1 MIERVKPSTEV
12 NHPPAVDVPAD
23 NHPVVAPIYQSVKFE
38 YDSVEATLAGLRG
51 ERPGFYYQRSSN
63 PTLRQLELTLAQLQ
77 RRADCVVCASGVGA
91 MAQTLIALTRA
102 GDHVLAFV
110 EIYGPTRYIIQ
121 RILGR
126 FGVTLTLLSVEDD
139 AGIARVLQEQPTR
152 LVVFESPTNPINR
165 IADIAAITRLARA
178 AGALS
183 VLDNTLAGPHQH
195 GEFDVD
201 VYIHSLTKFAAGHGD
216 VMGGAA
222 IGSAELIA
230 RLRPE
235 FTLLGGVLDPH
246 AAFLIQRGLKT
257 YAVRYDAQCAT
268 SLRVA
273 RFLAAQPMVERV
285 YYAGL
290 DEHPRRA
297 LAATQMRQCGAV
309 VSFDLHGGAEAG
321 RRFAEAL
328 QLFAVTA
335 SLGATE
341 SLVLPSQLLTTRGL
355 SPAQLQAA
363 GVGAGTV
370 RLAIGLEDADDLIAD
385 IGHAL
390 SASQA

>member
-1 MIERVKPSTEV
+1 MIERVKPSTDV
-12 NHPPAVDVPAD
+12 NHPPEVAVPAD

-38 YDSVEATLAGLRG
+38 YDTLEATLAGLRG
-51 ERPGFYYQRSSN
+51 ERPGFYYLRTSN
-63 PTLRQLELTLAQLQ
+63 PTTRQLELTLARLQ
-77 RRADCVVCASGVGA
+77 GREDCVVCASGVGA

-139 AGIARVLQEQPTR
+139 AGIERVLREKPTR
-152 LVVFESPTNPINR
+152 LVAFESPTNPMNR
-165 IADIAAITRLARA
+165 IADIATITRLARA
-178 AGALS
+178 AGALT

-195 GEFDVD
+195 GGFDVD
-201 VYIHSLTKFAAGHGD
+201 VYVHSLTKYAAGHGD

-222 IGSAELIA
+222 IAQAGLIA

-235 FTLLGGVLDPH
+235 FTLLGGALDPH

-257 YAVRYDAQCAT
+257 YALRYSAQSAT
-268 SLRVA
+268 ALRVA
-273 RFLAAQPMVERV
+273 RYLAAQPAVERV
-285 YYAGL
+285 YYPGL
-290 DEHPRRA
+290 DSHPRHA
-297 LAATQMRQCGAV
+297 LAAAQMAEAGAV
-309 VSFDLHGGAEAG
+309 VSFDLKGDGEAG

-328 QLFAVTA
+328 QLFAIAA

-341 SLVLPSQLLTTRGL
+341 SLVLPPQLLTTHGL
-355 SPAQLQAA
+355 TAAQLAA
-363 GVGAGTV
+363 TGIGAGTV
-370 RLAIGLEDADDLIAD
+370 RLALGLEDADDLLAD
-385 IGHAL
+385 IGRAL
-390 SASQA
+390 AASQA